1 METLLILCFEETSK
15 KFEHEKYK
23 VLLEDV
29 K

>member
-1 METLLILCFEETSK
+1 METLLIFSFEEKSK
-15 KFEHEKYK
+15 KFEHQKYK